1 MILRWSSFKIVSVS
15 AVLYPRWPPLLKIG
29 ISSNGQNCSILSQK
43 VPKFELY
50 KYNDELFNIYR
61 GNFYELWTFTDFDR
75 LCKLEKGGM
84 KLKKSSP
91 LKILSQSQLN
101 FAEMILRWSP
111 FKIVSVSAV
120 LYPRWPPLPKI
131 EISSNG
137 QNCSILSQKV
147 PKFELYKYND
157 ELFNIYRGNF
167 YELWTFTDFDRL
179 CKLEKRGDEIKKIFS
194 SENTEPNL
202 NQTLLK
208 WSLGGPLS
216 KLCPS
221 APSCIQDG
229 RHY

>member
-1 MILRWSSFKIVSVS
+1 
-15 AVLYPRWPPLLKIG
+15 
-29 ISSNGQNCSILSQK
+29 
-43 VPKFELY
+43 
-50 KYNDELFNIYR
+50 
-61 GNFYELWTFTDFDR
+61 
-75 LCKLEKGGM
+75 M

-91 LKILSQSQLN
+91 LKLLSQSQPN
-101 FAEMILRWSP
+101 FAEMILRWPP
-111 FKIVSVSAV
+111 FKIVSVSTA
-120 LYPRWPPLPKI
+120 LYPRWPPLLKI

-157 ELFNIYRGNF
+157 ELFNIYYRIF

-179 CKLEKRGDEIKKIFS
+179 CKLEKRGDEIKKIFP
-194 SENTEPNL
+194 SETRANL

-229 RHY
+229 HHF